1 MGNTDCGKP
10 LHLNNPCCLWQLP
23 FSMISYW
30 LCCFVK
36 SKAELFNLG
45 RRHGRSVRGDHL
57 CEVFRKCVHLLLK
70 EENGCTNDTQLS
82 FVNDKGG
89 LRHVVRLTSELI
101 LSRCWW
107 MRRKQGTSFE
117 KHSQQSD

>member
-1 MGNTDCGKP
+1 
-10 LHLNNPCCLWQLP
+10 
-23 FSMISYW
+23 
-30 LCCFVK
+30 
-36 SKAELFNLG
+36 
-45 RRHGRSVRGDHL
+45 
-57 CEVFRKCVHLLLK
+57 LLLK